1 MTVLVKAISLHLLCD
16 EPGPRRAASPP
27 LPGVPATDPL
37 GRRGPRMLGGHA
49 HFEDEGNED
58 TRSPH
63 VYKPARKLLSKT
75 SEFACRA
82 GRFMKSVLNPC
93 SSNRFG

>member
-1 MTVLVKAISLHLLCD
+1 MTALVKATSLHLLCD
-16 EPGPRRAASPP
+16 EPGPGRAASPP

-37 GRRGPRMLGGHA
+37 GRRGPRMLGGQA

-63 VYKPARKLLSKT
+63 VYELARKFLSKT
-75 SEFACRA
+75 SEFARRA